1 MSKCE
6 KYLGLPMPNGKS
18 KVGTFKELQEK
29 ISKRVMKEKYISKV
43 GWEILI
49 KTVAQAIPT
58 YSMSLFKLPRSIC
71 DNINSLVARYWWG
84 QNQEDRK
91 IHWIKWNK
99 MCNSK
104 KKGGL
109 GFRDLQAFNLAML
122 AKQAWC
128 LIHNNGS
135 LFYRVYKARYFPNT
149 SFLDAEL
156 GNNPSFV
163 WRSLLAARVI
173 I

>member
-1 MSKCE
+1 
-6 KYLGLPMPNGKS
+6 
-18 KVGTFKELQEK
+18 
-29 ISKRVMKEKYISKV
+29 
-43 GWEILI
+43 
-49 KTVAQAIPT
+49 
-58 YSMSLFKLPRSIC
+58 
-71 DNINSLVARYWWG
+71 
-84 QNQEDRK
+84 
-91 IHWIKWNK
+91 

-122 AKQAWC
+122 AKQAWR

-135 LFYRVYKARYFPNT
+135 LFYRVYEARYFPNT

-163 WRSLLAARVI
+163 WRSLLVARDI
-173 I
+173 IHVGSRWIIEDGRNISVASHSWLPHSLVFLNTTSQRYEGY

>member
-1 MSKCE
+1 MGWE
-6 KYLGLPMPNGKS
+6 
-18 KVGTFKELQEK
+18 E
-29 ISKRVMKEKYISKV
+29 RYISKA
-43 GWEILI
+43 GREILI
-49 KTVAQAIPT
+49 KIVAQAIPT

-84 QNQEDRK
+84 QNQEERK
-91 IHWIKWNK
+91 IHWIKWSR

-104 KKGGL
+104 MKGGM
-109 GFRDLQAFNLAML
+109 GFKELHAFNLAML
-122 AKQAWC
+122 TKQAWR

-163 WRSLLAARVI
+163 WRSLLAARDI
-173 I
+173 IQAGSRWTIGDGRNVLVA